1 VDLGFSQLPPAARGT
16 LFEKTVPLVPS
27 AKAFRYPIPPTPFP
41 HYNPSEPIEFSP
53 NFLYNISM
61 TDEERK
67 PGPYNYCDY
76 RCDKCEFKDECTV
89 YADELETQEEGKD
102 TFEVLSDSL
111 QEAHEMLEQMIEEQ
125 DIDISDEEVE
135 EEMNARHA
143 IREDVANKA
152 VVKLAYDYLKKI
164 DDFFKEYKE
173 QYIIPAVLS
182 DAFSDLDWYKT
193 LIPVKMQRTL
203 NSFLQFAL
211 LDREYPE
218 FSLEDAY
225 HTSEVVYKALWKSL
239 SALRELKAALTDYS
253 DTLTDLENLLL
264 EITNEFRHEFPF
276 MILMSLIQSIENAGD
291 DLLPAEKK

>member
-1 VDLGFSQLPPAARGT
+1 
-16 LFEKTVPLVPS
+16 
-27 AKAFRYPIPPTPFP
+27 
-41 HYNPSEPIEFSP
+41 
-53 NFLYNISM
+53 M

-76 RCDKCEFKDECTV
+76 RCDRCEFKDECPV
-89 YADELETQEEGKD
+89 YADELAAEEEGKD

-111 QEAHEMLEQMIEEQ
+111 QEAHEMLEQVIEEQ
-125 DIDISDEEVE
+125 DIDISDVDVE
-135 EEMNARHA
+135 EEMKALRA
-143 IREDVANKA
+143 IREDVDKKP
-152 VVKLAYDYLKKI
+152 VVKLAYEYLKKI
-164 DDFFKEYKE
+164 DDFFKEYKK
-173 QYIIPAVLS
+173 QYIIPVLLS

-239 SALRELKAALTDYS
+239 SAFRELKAALTDYS
-253 DTLTDLENLLL
+253 EILTELENLLL

-276 MILMSLIQSIENAGD
+276 MILMSLMQAIENAGD
-291 DLLPAEKK
+291 DLQPPDKE